1 VIAERRKADVFFLPG
16 IIAPAAQRYAPLLK
30 QLDDVNAV
38 LKDLEVYR
46 GETPPVEYSMATET
60 DGLLRD
66 ADQAGVKQFHL
77 YGHSG
82 GGAVALAFAVA
93 HPDRVLTLALD
104 EPASDFTDEG
114 NADYGWPD
122 FERALELQPSESMS
136 EFLKLQVAP
145 GVALSPP
152 PQGSPPPW
160 MAKRPAGVRAF
171 IKALRGHHI
180 AADRYRAFDKPVYFS
195 WGSLTHPRWALMERR
210 LSRLFPNF
218 RSEQFSGLHH
228 LNTSHAAEPQ
238 RVASRL
244 RELWDRAV

>member
-1 VIAERRKADVFFLPG
+1 MAERRRPDVFFLPG

-30 QLDDVNAV
+30 HLEDVNAV

-46 GETPPVEYSMATET
+46 DDAPSVAYSMATET
-60 DGLLRD
+60 DGLLRV
-66 ADQAGVKQFHL
+66 ADEAGVERFHL

-93 HPDRVLTLALD
+93 HPDRVLTLAVD

-114 NADYGWPD
+114 NAEYGWPEFD
-122 FERALELQPSESMS
+122 RVLQLQPSESMS

-145 GVALSPP
+145 GVVLPAP
-152 PQGSPPPW
+152 PQGAPPPW
-160 MAKRPAGVRAF
+160 MAKRPGGVRAF
-171 IKALRGHHI
+171 IEALRGHHI
-180 AADRYRAFDKPVYFS
+180 SANSYRAFDKPVYFT
-195 WGSLTHPRWALMERR
+195 WGSLTHPRWILMERR
-210 LSRLFPNF
+210 LSTLFRNF
-218 RSEQFSGLHH
+218 RSEEFAGLHH

-244 RELWDRAV
+244 RELWQRAA